1 MTPPDDDRA
10 LSRRDLLRHGAEG
23 AALLSSG
30 AFLAACGGSSK
41 STPTATPAA
50 QTTAATPK
58 RGGTLRV
65 GVVTNGNAETLDV
78 RKAINTPDYLRTDNL
93 YDPLFF
99 QVVGGVAP
107 GLATAAEPNKD
118 GTKWTLKLRPGVHWH
133 DGKPFTADD
142 VVYTI
147 NSWNSPASYFQPL
160 ASSIIDF
167 KGVRAL
173 DAHTV
178 EVPLIKP
185 AAEFP
190 TILSWYNGYVVQN
203 GTKNFNKPIGT
214 GPFRYESFTP
224 GSSSTFTANPDYWR
238 GKPFV
243 DRLVVDSSFT
253 ADPARLNAL
262 LSGALDIAPGVP
274 PALAKANASS
284 GRLVL
289 GNSPGPGFIAITMRL
304 DQAPFTDPRV
314 VQAFKLLTDR
324 NAFVNQV
331 FDGYAT
337 PGNDSIGATLK
348 YWDSSLKATYDPE
361 KAKSL
366 LKAAGHENLS
376 MTLLASPVVP
386 GMVESGT
393 LWAEQAA
400 KVGVKANL
408 KQLSPSVYYT
418 SANPGYL
425 TSQRPLSV
433 NYWNVLPPSLA
444 GFYLE
449 ALNAKAPFNETTW
462 GKGSG
467 QDKLFNEAL
476 AEMDPTKAAEKW
488 QAVQQQQ
495 ASEGG
500 YAVVANNNY
509 LDAYAKNVQGVKTSS
524 AGNASNYDFH
534 AAWLS

>member
-1 MTPPDDDRA
+1 MTPRNDDQG
-10 LSRRDLLRHGAEG
+10 LSRRDLLRHGAGG
-23 AALLSSG
+23 AALLSAG
-30 AFLAACGGSSK
+30 GLLAACGGSSK
-41 STPTATPAA
+41 TGASPA
-50 QTTAATPK
+50 QTSTAAIK

-93 YDPLFF
+93 YDPLFT

-107 GLATAAEPNKD
+107 GLATSAEPNKD
-118 GTKWTLKLRPGVHWH
+118 ASVWILKLRPGVHWH
-133 DGKPFTADD
+133 DGKPFTAQD
-142 VVYTI
+142 VVFTI
-147 NSWNSPASYFQPL
+147 NSWNSTDSYFQPL

-178 EVPLIKP
+178 RVPLIKP

-190 TILSWYNGYVVQN
+190 TILSWYNGYVVQD
-203 GTKNFNKPIGT
+203 GTKNFNKPVGT
-214 GPFRYESFTP
+214 GPFVFESFKP

-238 GKPFV
+238 GAPNV
-243 DRLVVDSSFT
+243 ERLVVDSSFT

-262 LSGALDIAPGVP
+262 LSGSLDIAPGVP
-274 PALAKANASS
+274 PALAKANAST
-284 GRLVL
+284 GKLVL
-289 GNSPGPGFIAITMRL
+289 GNAPGPGFIAVTMRL
-304 DQAPFTDPRV
+304 DQPPFNDARV
-314 VQAFKLLTDR
+314 VQAMKLLTDR
-324 NAFVNQV
+324 QAFVDQV

-348 YWDSSLKATYDPE
+348 YWASDLKPEHDPE

-366 LKAAGHENLS
+366 LKAAGHDGLS
-376 MTLLASPVVP
+376 FTLLTSPVVP

-393 LWAEQAA
+393 LWAEQAGHA
-400 KVGVKANL
+400 GVKANL
-408 KQLSPSVYYT
+408 KQLSPSVYYA

-425 TSQRPLSV
+425 TGQRPISV

-462 GKGSG
+462 GKRPGE
-467 QDKLFNEAL
+467 DTLFNDAL
-476 AEMDPTKAAEKW
+476 AETDPAKAADKW
-488 QAVQQQQ
+488 HAVQEEQ
-495 ASEGG
+495 ATKGG

-509 LDAYAKNVQGVKTSS
+509 LDAYASNVHGVKTTS
-524 AGNASNYDFH
+524 AGSNSNYDYH